1 MPPMNRLRQA
11 NLRSLHVEAEVN
23 KIMAGCNLVFY
34 SV

>member
-1 MPPMNRLRQA
+1 MPPMNGLRRA

-23 KIMAGCNLVFY
+23 KVMAGCNVVFY